1 MHFLGQVLFNMD
13 EDKQEFVLA
22 GWQRRILIRAL
33 AAIEAREP
41 IKGVGTHPLQEGR
54 LERWQQCRKLVG
66 HKAGERAHT
75 RRIPGNIVIAEDR
88 YFLSQRSLHQSIIN
102 HDKL

>member
-66 HKAGERAHT
+66 HKAGERAYASHSRQYRDSGGSVFPFST
-75 RRIPGNIVIAEDR
+75 VVTSV
-88 YFLSQRSLHQSIIN
+88 YH
-102 HDKL
+102 